1 MRYWRAHERAGKF
14 FRDTKMG
21 QFWDQHKDK
30 DFDVLM
36 LVTLGGF
43 AIWVMGWQSA
53 HLGAPT
59 AAIASG
65 AMAAY
70 ERHSRMPGAYRLAIA
85 LGLLATGFMWLLS
98 TTEER
103 GLAPANAIEGWII
116 ITGWGITAA
125 TVVLATLATVL
136 PTNYFTRIPKHPKRK
151 LIADYTAGF
160 CIPILVM
167 IPTIAVLGIVETSI
181 GRPGDLDES
190 VPAMI
195 FYAPVNGLVLTMGLR
210 RKPFSIWRHPT
221 DDNRYFHGGRGW
233 RTIENRFTRQ

>member
-1 MRYWRAHERAGKF
+1 MRYWRAHERVGKF

-85 LGLLATGFMWLLS
+85 IGLLATGFMWLLS
-98 TTEER
+98 TTEDRE
-103 GLAPANAIEGWII
+103 LAPANAIEGWII

-125 TVVLATLATVL
+125 TVVLATLATVFADKL
-136 PTNYFTRIPKHPKRK
+136 FHENPQTSKTKAHRRLHCRVLHPHSGNGPHNCRPRYCG
-151 LIADYTAGF
+151 DERRDT
-160 CIPILVM
+160 
-167 IPTIAVLGIVETSI
+167 
-181 GRPGDLDES
+181 GRP
-190 VPAMI
+190 
-195 FYAPVNGLVLTMGLR
+195 R
-210 RKPFSIWRHPT
+210 
-221 DDNRYFHGGRGW
+221 
-233 RTIENRFTRQ
+233 